1 MVPIP
6 KFISL
11 NLLTRNFYDNHIF
24 YQCEYEDKVY
34 INLNGKAIELSSNN
48 QFQTFLGFKKNMTF
62 NVIEQVKMELLTDVV
77 SIVFIDNVIDENY
90 YTQSN
95 TNDSSSFKK
104 DIIKRC
110 TNKDE
115 YLYAF
120 NILNRKNDELRE
132 IENLL
137 IELCDRLQNNYILIK
152 NHTSTYSKYFKELG
166 QEFRQVINPK
176 IFIILKQKLS
186 INFNISFAIYFEN
199 N

>member
-1 MVPIP
+1 
-6 KFISL
+6 
-11 NLLTRNFYDNHIF
+11 LLTRNFYDNHIF

>member
-1 MVPIP
+1 
-6 KFISL
+6 
-11 NLLTRNFYDNHIF
+11 
-24 YQCEYEDKVY
+24 
-34 INLNGKAIELSSNN
+34 
-48 QFQTFLGFKKNMTF
+48 
-62 NVIEQVKMELLTDVV
+62 MELLTDVV

-137 IELCDRLQNNYILIK
+137 IELCDRLQNKYILIK
-152 NHTSTYSKYFKELG
+152 NHTSTYSKYFKEKDPT
-166 QEFRQVINPK
+166 NK
-176 IFIILKQKLS
+176 SLKL
-186 INFNISFAIYFEN
+186 N
-199 N
+199 